1 MAVWNVLNKDEI
13 ISLCHVR
20 ILLEKASNVLY
31 SILFIRGCVFPDV
44 THGGTFDRRPVNRLT
59 LGASDLDL
67 ELLNL
72 PVNLVL
78 ENYQK
83 FLYRK

>member
-13 ISLCHVR
+13 ISLCHIC

-31 SILFIRGCVFPDV
+31 STVFIRGYVFPD
-44 THGGTFDRRPVNRLT
+44 GGTFDRRLVNRLT

>member
-1 MAVWNVLNKDEI
+1 MYY
-13 ISLCHVR
+13 
-20 ILLEKASNVLY
+20 ILRYTLFARGY
-31 SILFIRGCVFPDV
+31 ILPDIAN
-44 THGGTFDRRPVNRLT
+44 GGTFDRRADRLT